1 MHNEEE
7 KFNKKK
13 IRETVEVQARVQ
25 KLISHIS
32 ENNINKQWLKVY
44 LIIQFEYLE

>member
-1 MHNEEE
+1 MHNEEK

-13 IRETVEVQARVQ
+13 VRETVEVQARVQ

-32 ENNINKQWLKVY
+32 ENNINK
-44 LIIQFEYLE
+44 